1 MNSLKVEIHG
11 IKRKEQAEGFIEDFT
26 RNGLSMDGSMGMGK
40 QEPYE
45 KWLKYVNAHKRKET
59 LHDMHVIT
67 SVYFAVREADDK
79 IVGVFNI
86 RHYLND
92 ALILSGNGNIGYCVR
107 PSERGKGYATEMLSI
122 ALKQCEALGM
132 DKAHVS
138 CYEFNAPSRKVII
151 KNKGIL
157 YNEYKR
163 DQGIFLEY
171 IIYLKQKD

>member
-1 MNSLKVEIHG
+1 MNSLRVEIPS
-11 IKRKEQAEGFIEDFT
+11 IQRKVQAEEFIKEFAGK
-26 RNGLSMDGSMGMGK
+26 NSSMDGSMGMGREK
-40 QEPYE
+40 SYE
-45 KWLKYVNAHKRKET
+45 KWLEYVNAHKRKET
-59 LHDMHVIT
+59 LPDMHVIT